1 MIVITFLGFLQLSSN
16 MFAIVFSGDKIKTGK
31 IVIINTMNLK
41 CLKMFKISKDLKF
54 FLIALIAFIA
64 SHFIYNNF
72 VTISTAN
79 NISFRDITVEVFGEV
94 ELKISCN
101 GNNVQNPPKVN
112 RGIGQKT
119 DNECIGTGKFKAKLP
134 QQRFIE
140 E

>member
-1 MIVITFLGFLQLSSN
+1 MFLEFLQLSSYI
-16 MFAIVFSGDKIKTGK
+16 FAINFSGAKIKITS
-31 IVIINTMNLK
+31 IMVVNIINLK

-54 FLIALIAFIA
+54 FLIALIAFII

-79 NISFRDITVEVFGEV
+79 NISFRDITVEVLGEV
-94 ELKISCN
+94 ELELSCK
-101 GNNVQNPPKVN
+101 GNSIRNPTTVN
-112 RGIGQKT
+112 RNENRRLGEKT

-140 E
+140 K

>member
-1 MIVITFLGFLQLSSN
+1 
-16 MFAIVFSGDKIKTGK
+16 
-31 IVIINTMNLK
+31 
-41 CLKMFKISKDLKF
+41 MFKISKDLKF